1 MNIIRLEN
9 KYIFEQRKRETD
21 LYNNLSKQMEE
32 ASQRIVTHL
41 WHVVTLARDLYVR
54 MKIRKRDRSG

>member
-9 KYIFEQRKRETD
+9 KYIFEQSKRETD

-32 ASQRIVTHL
+32 ASQRIITDL
-41 WHVVTLARDLYVR
+41 WPVVTLARDLYRR
-54 MKIRKRDRSG
+54 MKIRKKG